1 MEKNIFIKIPNYFV
15 KSSKEGNGGLLKE
28 VDNKLLLVASYLYLK
43 KDLIGE
49 SSTTLEDIIL
59 ETGYKP
65 KAGEGKNNEIFK
77 KMLIKLQ
84 NKGLISGVTEDL
96 KLKELIKIKTNF
108 FETDDDN
115 KDICFFIIDYSIFR
129 KIVEI
134 NNVDKAILYNLYCY
148 IKSCIKTIDKNIDQ
162 VVQGGNYPVAYPSY
176 QAIAKNIGINEGT
189 IKKYLDILVENKLI
203 LFGNAG
209 VYSPVGNKKAVYES
223 NNTYIIYKNEESV
236 DMLKEAIK
244 FYKNRLKETGYVFKK
259 NYKTDNRVIGGKM
272 TAIKNKIKAGTATK
286 KDYDKLEE
294 LEAIC
299 NKKNRTEIDIIK
311 NLLENKKIIS
321 EYYYDIANEKAG
333 DKYTK

>member
-134 NNVDKAILYNLYCY
+134 K
-148 IKSCIKTIDKNIDQ
+148 
-162 VVQGGNYPVAYPSY
+162 
-176 QAIAKNIGINEGT
+176 
-189 IKKYLDILVENKLI
+189 
-203 LFGNAG
+203 
-209 VYSPVGNKKAVYES
+209 
-223 NNTYIIYKNEESV
+223 
-236 DMLKEAIK
+236 
-244 FYKNRLKETGYVFKK
+244 
-259 NYKTDNRVIGGKM
+259 
-272 TAIKNKIKAGTATK
+272 
-286 KDYDKLEE
+286 
-294 LEAIC
+294 
-299 NKKNRTEIDIIK
+299 
-311 NLLENKKIIS
+311 
-321 EYYYDIANEKAG
+321 
-333 DKYTK
+333 